1 MAQQEQMDDG
11 RLVTLA
17 EVKEWLEE
25 AERARGELTYE
36 QKLAL
41 DHARSFALK
50 LDADKSRGLVAKLQK
65 ATPKVSEAYAVKIA
79 DLLPT
84 HPDDVRVV
92 FAKERFQLEKDEM
105 DKILEAVQSYL

>member
-1 MAQQEQMDDG
+1 MPPQESVDEG

-25 AERARGELTYE
+25 AERIRGELSYE

-50 LDADKSRGLVAKLQK
+50 LTGTQSRELVGRLRKASDKL
-65 ATPKVSEAYAVKIA
+65 SEAHAVKIA

-92 FAKERFQLEKDEM
+92 LAKERFQLEKDEM
-105 DKILEAVQSYL
+105 DKILEAVQAYL